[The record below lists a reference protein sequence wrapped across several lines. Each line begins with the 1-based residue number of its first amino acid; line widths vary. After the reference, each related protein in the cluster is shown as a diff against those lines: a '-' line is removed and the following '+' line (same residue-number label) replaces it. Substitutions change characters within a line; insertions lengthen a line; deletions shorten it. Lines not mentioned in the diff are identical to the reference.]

1 MTVST
6 EPRPPRQAAPD
17 PSSPGRSRIGAAQA
31 LRDLIT
37 MAKLRTR
44 ARVALIITMCIAL
57 IGCEVTTSPTTV
69 SQWDR
74 RHALSMRRA
83 PWDGQYTLSQVPADP
98 KSPAKVIHSMHLKK
112 GEELGFRQRETGVVA
127 VADDSEIPIGPG
139 EYQWV
144 LRADPGQTDGV
155 ATTILITAIVV
166 VLLTVGAFLI
176 EEQINQSGRGLTH
189 KSR

>member
-1 MTVST
+1 
-6 EPRPPRQAAPD
+6 
-17 PSSPGRSRIGAAQA
+17 
-31 LRDLIT
+31 
-37 MAKLRTR
+37 MARLRTR
-44 ARVALIITMCIAL
+44 ARFALIITMCIAL

-83 PWDGQYTLSQVPADP
+83 PWDGQYTLSQVPPDP
-98 KSPAKVIHSMHLKK
+98 KSRAKVIHSVHLKK

-139 EYQWV
+139 DYQWE

-176 EEQINQSGRGLTH
+176 EEQINQSGHGLTH